1 MEFSGKNTGVG
12 CHFLLQMLRIKA
24 VSFFIL
30 VKICS
35 IYERLT
41 QRVIQSQHASSG
53 PLVTPQVIERQIILG
68 LGARGSI
75 GKLSLEQL
83 CQPWPHSR
91 ITRILR
97 LHLEQYFPISGD
109 RSQCWRLP
117 GDCSVQPD
125 WRDNLCRVLAFF
137 LLSSWRSNQTK
148 QRVMGSL
155 GRLD

>member
-83 CQPWPHSR
+83 CQP
-91 ITRILR
+91 
-97 LHLEQYFPISGD
+97 
-109 RSQCWRLP
+109 
-117 GDCSVQPD
+117 
-125 WRDNLCRVLAFF
+125 
-137 LLSSWRSNQTK
+137 
-148 QRVMGSL
+148 
-155 GRLD
+155 